1 MMSRRRLVVR
11 AAMTAAWLLVCVG
24 CAHPDPAG
32 RSAIWQLRGAIV
44 SFDHGDLRV
53 RHKSGE
59 VVAMAVD
66 GETLVLH
73 DGRPADVSELRSDA
87 RVVIDVEP
95 LGGGRQR
102 ARRVRVFGGA

>member
-1 MMSRRRLVVR
+1 MM
-11 AAMTAAWLLVCVG
+11 AAWLLVCAG
-24 CAHPDPAG
+24 CAHMDPAG
-32 RSAIWQLRGAIV
+32 RSAVWQLRGAIV
-44 SFDHGDLRV
+44 SYEHGDLRV

-66 GETLVLH
+66 AETLVLH
-73 DGRPADVSELRSDA
+73 DGHPADASQLRTAA

>member
-1 MMSRRRLVVR
+1 M
-11 AAMTAAWLLVCVG
+11 AAI
-24 CAHPDPAG
+24 CAT
-32 RSAIWQLRGAIV
+32 
-44 SFDHGDLRV
+44 
-53 RHKSGE
+53 HKSGQ

-66 GETLVLH
+66 AETLVMH
-73 DGRPADVSELRSDA
+73 DGHRADASDLRTAA